1 MIEYPVPVSVGI
13 IVCTLERIAARSRL
27 ENRPA
32 GAPIFTQGAPARS
45 LFIVADG
52 WVKLVRARPE
62 RVSVALV
69 MLASGGARGGC
80 AGYSGSSA
88 NALSRTFDGLDHVF
102 DELMFELY
110 HARPTKSRHTS
121 NKCLK

>member
-1 MIEYPVPVSVGI
+1 MVES
-13 IVCTLERIAARSRL
+13 T
-27 ENRPA
+27 
-32 GAPIFTQGAPARS
+32 
-45 LFIVADG
+45 
-52 WVKLVRARPE
+52 LVRARPE